1 MFYHGKKP
9 HFSTLNY
16 YLVIQ
21 LWLFA
26 HNVRMILFNMDCFE
40 MHQFEAW
47 QFVSSHQQMQISFY
61 NVADNN
67 NAVLV
72 LDDDETK
79 D

>member
-1 MFYHGKKP
+1 MFL
-9 HFSTLNY
+9 LNIDRFG
-16 YLVIQ
+16 L
-21 LWLFA
+21 
-26 HNVRMILFNMDCFE
+26 
-40 MHQFEAW
+40 QFEAW